1 MDERRV
7 REHFAPLSTP
17 LLCDACVREGL
28 AVRVAPPDLRPLI
41 PGTRLAGRV
50 LPARHFGSVDVFL
63 EAFGTAEAGDVLV
76 VDNGGRTD
84 EGCIGD
90 LTVLEARAC
99 GVAGALVWGCH
110 RDTEEL
116 LRIGIPVYSR
126 GANPAGPLRVDPR
139 EEDALRVAR
148 VGDLPVTREDLVFA
162 DPDGVLFVPARE
174 VERILGRA
182 RAIAETERRQAEAI
196 GRGRTLRD
204 QLRFE
209 EFLRKRAAD
218 PAFTFRSHLRAIGE
232 AVEE

>member
-1 MDERRV
+1 MRAGGAGGARRPA
-7 REHFAPLSTP
+7 RPPAP
-17 LLCDACVREGL
+17 D
-28 AVRVAPPDLRPLI
+28 
-41 PGTRLAGRV
+41 PGKRLAGRA
-50 LPARHFGSVDVFL
+50 LPARHSGSVDVFL
-63 EAFGTAEAGDVLV
+63 EASGTAEPGDVLV

-116 LRIGIPVYSR
+116 LRIGFPVHSR
-126 GANPAGPLRVDPR
+126 GANPAGPRRAEPR
-139 EEDALRVAR
+139 EADALRVAR
-148 VGDLPVTREDLVFA
+148 VGEHPVTREDLVFA
-162 DPDGVLFVPARE
+162 DADGALFVAARE

-182 RAIAETERRQAEAI
+182 RTIAGTERRQAEAI
-196 GRGRTLRD
+196 GQGRTLRD

-218 PAFTFRSHLRAIGE
+218 PALPFRSHLRAIGG

>member
-1 MDERRV
+1 MDEGRV
-7 REHFAPLSTP
+7 RETFAALSTP

-41 PGTRLAGRV
+41 PGTRLAGRA
-50 LPARHFGSVDVFL
+50 LPARHSGSVDVFL
-63 EAFGTAEAGDVLV
+63 EAFGRTGPGDVLV

-99 GVAGALVWGCH
+99 GVAGVVVWGCH

-116 LRIGIPVYSR
+116 LRIGFPVYSR
-126 GANPAGPLRVDPR
+126 GANPAGPRRVEPR
-139 EEDALRVAR
+139 EPDALRVAR
-148 VGDLPVTREDLVFA
+148 VGDHPVTREDLVFA
-162 DPDGVLFVPARE
+162 DADGVLFVAARE
-174 VERILGRA
+174 VERILEKA

-209 EFLRKRAAD
+209 EFLGKRATD
-218 PAFTFRSHLRAIGE
+218 PAFTFRSHLRAIGG

>member
-1 MDERRV
+1 MDERHV
-7 REHFAPLSTP
+7 REAFAPLSTP

-28 AVRVAPPDLRPLI
+28 AVRVAPTDLRPLI
-41 PGTRLAGRV
+41 PGTRLAGRA

-63 EAFGTAEAGDVLV
+63 EAFATAEAGDVLV

-84 EGCIGD
+84 EACIGD

-110 RDTEEL
+110 RDTEEI
-116 LRIGIPVYSR
+116 LRIGFPVFSR
-126 GANPAGPLRVDPR
+126 GANPAGPRRADPR
-139 EEDALRVAR
+139 EADALRAAR
-148 VGDLPVTREDLVFA
+148 VGDLSVTREDLVFA
-162 DPDGVLFVPARE
+162 DADGVLVVAARE
-174 VERILGRA
+174 ADRILGRA
-182 RAIAETERRQAEAI
+182 RVIADTERRQAEAV

-204 QLRFE
+204 QLQFE

-218 PAFTFRSHLRAIGE
+218 PAFTFRSHLRAIGG